1 MSSVGTNDVLPVD
14 VLRETFLAEAG
25 PIVITAPTGSGKSTQ
40 VPRWAADKGDVV
52 VVEPRRVACRA
63 LASRVAHLEKSKLG
77 GRVGFQVRGETRISD
92 ETRIRFVTPGMALQQ
107 FEALT
112 KVKTVILDELHERR
126 LDVDLLA
133 ALLLERSRS
142 EDDAP
147 QLVVMSATL
156 DGPRVAAHMG
166 ARLLEAEGRLFPVD
180 IQYRDEGQTLPSQ
193 VDLDS
198 RVLSALRSI
207 QDDKPGD
214 VLVFLPGKGE
224 IAAVEGALR
233 GSAQASKYSVVTLHG
248 GMSLDAQARVFD
260 RTKKRKVVLAT
271 NVAETSL
278 TVPGIRVV
286 IDSGLVRRTSYH
298 HGRAHLAMRAIALDA
313 ADQRAGRAGRMEAGR
328 CIRLWARRG
337 SLDAQTPPEVH
348 RESLVPLVLSARA
361 CGADVATLPLLDMPK
376 EHALADAMEEL
387 LTLGA
392 LDEDG
397 ALTSA
402 GRELAKLPIDAA
414 LGRLLVEARRAGE
427 DELQDMVDLV
437 AAMSTGRRMFYEG
450 PGPDDTL
457 RAEGCD
463 ALALI
468 RALRSTGGAVD
479 GLARREGRLIAKRLR
494 GALGLGSHNEDAP
507 APSSDALCAIAVR
520 ADPRCAHVVR
530 RRGKGGER
538 VSLAGG
544 GTELSLA
551 RESAAWTRIRP
562 DASKAGKAAAG
573 KPADACVVFDVR
585 AFGTGRERRL
595 LATTASPCSLHLLR
609 EAGLAEARLAKCWLV
624 GRRPRQKVMAEVE
637 WVFAG
642 KALGSDEVNPKGDMV
657 RSALFDLASRGTL
670 FRDAIR
676 KSRAR
681 LDERGLAAQLAT
693 MSVGREHGI
702 PEGLEAPP
710 IFDEWLRGR
719 ILELG
724 IESGDELEM
733 LSPDDFLAKELPFE
747 LQGII
752 ADLYPRDVSMGD
764 ASYAVSFDLE
774 KRQAIL
780 SMVRGTR
787 KKPPPR
793 SYLPKFPG
801 LRVFVEA
808 GGGLHR
814 VS

>member
-1 MSSVGTNDVLPVD
+1 MSKTSDVLPVD
-14 VLRETFLAEAG
+14 VLRGTFLEEGG

-77 GRVGFQVRGETRISD
+77 GRVGFQVRGETQISG
-92 ETRIRFVTPGMALQQ
+92 ETRIRFVTPGIALQQ
-107 FEALT
+107 FDALT

-142 EDDAP
+142 DDDAP

-156 DGPRVAAHMG
+156 DGPRVAKHMG

-180 IQYRDEGQTLPSQ
+180 IQYRDEGQTLPSP
-193 VDLDS
+193 VDLEA

-207 QDDKPGD
+207 QDDEPGD

-233 GSAQASKYSVVTLHG
+233 GPAFASRFSVVMLHG
-248 GMSLDAQARVFD
+248 GMSLDAQARVFE

-361 CGADVATLPLLDMPK
+361 CGADVATLPLLDAPK

-392 LDEDG
+392 LDEEG

-437 AAMSTGRRMFYEG
+437 AAMSTGRRMFHEG
-450 PGPDDTL
+450 PGPEDTL

-468 RALRSTGGAVD
+468 RALRSTGGPVD
-479 GLARREGRLIAKRLR
+479 GHARREGRLIAKRLR
-494 GALGLGSHNEDAP
+494 GALGLQARHEDAP

-551 RESAAWTRIRP
+551 RESAAWRRIRP
-562 DASKAGKAAAG
+562 ALGGKSAAG

-585 AFGTGRERRL
+585 AFGTGRDRRL
-595 LATTASPCSLHLLR
+595 LATTASPCSLRLLR
-609 EAGLAEARLAKCWLV
+609 DAGLAEARLAKCWLV
-624 GRRPRQKVMAEVE
+624 GKRPRQKVKAEVE

-642 KALGSDEVNPKGDMV
+642 KALGTDEVNPKGDLV

-681 LDERGLAAQLAT
+681 IDERGLAAQLAT
-693 MSVGREHGI
+693 MSVGRDHGI
-702 PEGLEAPP
+702 PEGLKAPAS
-710 IFDEWLRGR
+710 FDEWLRER

-733 LSPDDFLAKELPFE
+733 LSPEDFLAKELPFE

-752 ADLYPRDVSMGD
+752 ADLYPREVSLGD
-764 ASYAVSFDLE
+764 ATYKVSFDLE

-780 SMVRGTR
+780 NMVRGTR

>member
-1 MSSVGTNDVLPVD
+1 MSKGRAVSDVLPVD

-40 VPRWAADKGDVV
+40 VPRWAAEKGDVV

-63 LASRVAHLEKSKLG
+63 LASRVAHLEQSKLG
-77 GRVGFQVRGETRISD
+77 GRVGFQVRGETRLSG
-92 ETRIRFVTPGMALQQ
+92 ETRIRFVTPGIALQQ

-133 ALLLERSRS
+133 ALLLERSRT
-142 EDDAP
+142 DQVAP

-156 DGPRVAAHMG
+156 DGPRVAKHMG

-180 IQYRDEGQTLPSQ
+180 IQYRDEGQTLPSPNE
-193 VDLDS
+193 LEK

-207 QDDKPGD
+207 GDDEPGD

-224 IAAVEGALR
+224 IAALEGALR
-233 GSAQASKYSVVTLHG
+233 GSKYSVVTLHG

-260 RTKKRKVVLAT
+260 RTKNRKVVLAT

-298 HGRAHLAMRAIALDA
+298 HGRAHLAMRPIALDA

-361 CGADVATLPLLDMPK
+361 CGADVETLPLLDAPK
-376 EHALADAMEEL
+376 EHALADAMKEL
-387 LTLGA
+387 RTLGA
-392 LDEDG
+392 LDDDG
-397 ALTSA
+397 GLTSA

-437 AAMSTGRRMFYEG
+437 AAMATGRRMFYADPE
-450 PGPDDTL
+450 PDDAM

-463 ALALI
+463 AVALI
-468 RALRSTGGAVD
+468 RALRSSGGPVD
-479 GLARREGRLIAKRLR
+479 AHARREGRLIAKRLR
-494 GALGLGSHNEDAP
+494 GALDLETRIEDGSRTP
-507 APSSDALCAIAVR
+507 RSDALCAIAVR
-520 ADPRCAHVVR
+520 ADPRCAYVVR
-530 RRGKGGER
+530 RRGKGGDR

-562 DASKAGKAAAG
+562 APG
-573 KPADACVVFDVR
+573 KPGKPAADACVVFDVR

-609 EAGLAEARLAKCWLV
+609 EAGLAEARLAKSWLV
-624 GRRPRQKVMAEVE
+624 GKRPRQKVMAEVE

-642 KALGSDEVNPKGDMV
+642 KALGTDEVNPKGEMV
-657 RSALFDLASRGTL
+657 RTALFDLASRGTL
-670 FRDAIR
+670 FREAIR

-681 LDERGLAAQLAT
+681 IDERGLAAQLAT
-693 MSVGREHGI
+693 MSVGRDHGI
-702 PEGLEAPP
+702 PQGLKAPAS
-710 IFDEWLRGR
+710 FDEWLRGR
-719 ILELG
+719 IVEVG

-733 LSPDDFLAKELPFE
+733 LSPDDFLADELPFE

-752 ADLYPRDVSMGD
+752 ADLYPREVSLGD
-764 ASYAVSFDLE
+764 ATYKVSFDLE
-774 KRQAIL
+774 KRQAML
-780 SMVRGTR
+780 NMVRGTR